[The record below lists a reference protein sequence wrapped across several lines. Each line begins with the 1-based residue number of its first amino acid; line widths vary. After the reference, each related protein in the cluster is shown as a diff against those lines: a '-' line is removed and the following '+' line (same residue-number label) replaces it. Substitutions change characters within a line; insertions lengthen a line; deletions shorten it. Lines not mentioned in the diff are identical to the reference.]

1 MATHFQNNDGNV
13 CVDKVLLGIPVITNK
28 IMEYLPMRSLH
39 ACARVCRIWNDIVK
53 SIKQKRRDL
62 KWICIQGTGSE
73 DQQVQTISSE
83 LMLLFENLTSE
94 PAYVFVFCTSALFE
108 RHLYAPS
115 INQTRRPRR
124 CQQQSYDVYRYVES
138 LGPRSCKC
146 YPVAADGIIGSTGT
160 NSVEIEHS
168 PLAMTCLAI
177 PKINGLEIYDF
188 FIDLNKHCPPQS
200 PENPEQF
207 NVEDVTSVPYDQEVK
222 AILFFSDLHFCP
234 QEIMLGLLDYYNGC
248 PVVGGY
254 VDHIL
259 SVDLDNDSEIPD
271 TQIRCIA
278 LCGPNV
284 HVASVVVKDD
294 ISDVKQIEKEIL
306 KLKDCNLPMD
316 TTFAFMFACLGRG
329 KSFHH
334 NRENV
339 ESSIF
344 RKVFPQTPLF
354 GFFGN
359 GEIGMNYLQPF
370 DSTKSFSKS
379 KKTKFSRHYPKL
391 SHAYTS
397 IFLLVSVTSG

>member
-1 MATHFQNNDGNV
+1 MATNFLNNEGKV
-13 CVDKVLLGIPVITNK
+13 CPAKVLQGIPVITNK
-28 IMEYLPMRSLH
+28 IMEYLPMTSLH

-53 SIKQKRRDL
+53 SIKQKRGDL
-62 KWICIQGTGSE
+62 KWICIQGTGME

-83 LMLLFENLTSE
+83 LMLLFENLTCE
-94 PAYVFVFCTSALFE
+94 PAYLFVFCTSALFE
-108 RHLYAPS
+108 QHLYAPS
-115 INQTRRPRR
+115 KNQTRRPRQ
-124 CQQQSYDVYRYVES
+124 CQQQAYDVNSYITS
-138 LGPRSCKC
+138 LAPPSCRC
-146 YPVAADGIIGSTGT
+146 YSVAADGIIGSTG
-160 NSVEIEHS
+160 NKSVEIEHS
-168 PLAMTCLAI
+168 PLAVTCLAI

-188 FIDLNKHCPPQS
+188 FIDLNKHIS
-200 PENPEQF
+200 PLNPEIPEQF
-207 NVEDVTSVPYDQEVK
+207 NVEDVTSVPCDQEVK

-234 QEIMLGLLDYYNGC
+234 QEIQLGLLDYYNGC

-259 SVDLDNDSEIPD
+259 STDLDNDSDVPD
-271 TQIRCIA
+271 SQVRCIA

-284 HVASVVVKDD
+284 HVASVVIKDD
-294 ISDVKQIEKEIL
+294 VSDQKQIEKEL
-306 KLKDCNLPMD
+306 FKLKDCNLPMD

-329 KSFHH
+329 KSFHR
-334 NRENV
+334 NQENV

-370 DSTKSFSKS
+370 DSAGSFSKT
-379 KKTKFSRHYPKL
+379 KKTKFSRHHPKL